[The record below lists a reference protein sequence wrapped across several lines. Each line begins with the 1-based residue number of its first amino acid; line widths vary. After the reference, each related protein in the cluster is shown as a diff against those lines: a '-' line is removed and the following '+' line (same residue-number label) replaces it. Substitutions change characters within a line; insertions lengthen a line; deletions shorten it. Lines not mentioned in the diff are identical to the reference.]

1 MPGSSSSDRGFL
13 AGPACT
19 LGPGQLLS
27 LTASFKPGVE
37 VMEFVEQPH
46 ELRKHGSPFPCDI
59 NCMPMPSRVRDSIK
73 ALNQLAGFKFDQKK
87 QLPCRPPTKVQ
98 LDMISHVSAVVHS
111 NGGCPE
117 NLDGK
122 TALANLTYDGMPNHL
137 ADYCFEKVKILS
149 SQVKPKQLVDL
160 LPEHDKAF
168 IRDFKHHVVRDPFKV
183 REELAKDPSLM
194 PVQPYWDPILRKDH
208 AARIRLF
215 RRMHEVGP
223 LDLQPTIYA
232 KAGLF
237 CVRKKTPE
245 FVRLIVDARQAN
257 FQHRRP
263 PVTRLGSS
271 ACLADLR
278 LDSRLPNANQTT
290 AWAQEMD
297 VSDCFYQ
304 FKLVEAAAWFGF
316 DFPMKKA
323 DWIQEGFQIGEVF
336 DYDLG
341 RYRPCLESERLYPC
355 VAAMSMGW
363 AWALY
368 FAQSTVSN
376 IVRLSAP
383 NLQAEMQE
391 RLPVPQLAEYP
402 TVTATYVDNVTI
414 FGLSHD
420 DVADRANKIDQS
432 FSDIGIPVVWTQ
444 NAPTQQLETVGCE
457 VDLVS
462 GIVKN
467 KSKRNWNVYLAGLE
481 LSRRSKVRGAL
492 LEIWLGHATS
502 LFRLRPRLL
511 SIFQH
516 IYKFIELYRDIRG
529 ILWPSVKK
537 EIRLASQLVWL
548 SQVNMR
554 TQIISQVDA
563 GDSADFGYAMM
574 CTAVPSFE
582 IKRVLRFKE
591 KWRYVPLPDDIKSAM
606 DDDDKNRLVK
616 ILQDRLHHQRVWD
629 PGKLHNSLDEDPL
642 HVPLAQHRYG
652 AGLDTD
658 YGQWLQAYLS
668 EGDWL
673 RTSAIQTQ
681 YRTAKRHR
689 ADLDLP
695 ALVPPIPEK
704 FLNPKAYQLLWAK
717 RWRDPSQHI
726 NLKEGLVALSS
737 LKRTA
742 RVSSLTHSTKL
753 TLSDNLP
760 VVLAFEKGR
769 SSSYGMNR
777 LCRVACAFQVGLDI
791 SWRLRHIESPRN
803 VADAPSRLFQPNRS
817 AQICWIEMETRKGR
831 PVLRIDSYV
840 SKSHHGT
847 SQLGPPPGLQCE
859 SPDDQHQVGTLQ
871 AFDQPKIRNA
881 NPPKSAGC
889 GSRSSSLPQSED
901 ASCIQ
906 TSTNHTKSFLEVF
919 SGSNHLS
926 DALKKKKWEI
936 VGSLDV
942 KHGVT
947 HDLTRKST
955 QQALVQFILTS
966 TLCYI
971 HFGTPC
977 TVFSIARKGLKNLER
992 ARHRERIACEL
1003 AFFTVKLVEI
1013 GLARGI
1019 YFSIENPTSSMLW
1032 ELAPIKKLRL
1042 RNDTFEVEFRMCAY
1056 GAPYKKPTRL
1066 LTNCEALCSLQ
1077 RTCGHKKHSQQL
1089 VGRVSVID
1097 ASGKRVSKNRTDLAG
1112 AYPHELTSVWG
1123 SVIDRACP
1131 FQHVE
1136 KINRTAAGQLDADLQ
1151 QALDSQ
1157 KGSSQRKLPL
1167 LEALSQDIPKFQQ
1180 SILFGQDSAALKA
1193 QKKKRQV
1200 RVQTRFNQAWEKI
1213 GFSRQTTG
1221 CGCGRTSK
1229 QKASC

>member
-1 MPGSSSSDRGFL
+1 MRD
-13 AGPACT
+13 
-19 LGPGQLLS
+19 LLV
-27 LTASFKPGVE
+27 LWVPASFDERYILHQPCFGT
-37 VMEFVEQPH
+37 MEFVEQPH
-46 ELRKHGSPFPCDI
+46 ELRKHGSPFPCDV
-59 NCMPMPSRVRDSIK
+59 NCMPMPSRVKDSIK
-73 ALNQLAGFKFDQKK
+73 ALNQLVGFKFDTIK
-87 QLPCRPPTKVQ
+87 QQPCRPPTKVQ
-98 LDMISHVSAVVHS
+98 LDMISHVSATVHS

-117 NLDGK
+117 NVDGK
-122 TALANLTYDGMPNHL
+122 TALANLTRSFTPYDGMPNHL

-149 SQVKPKQLVDL
+149 SQVKPKELVEL
-160 LPEHDKAF
+160 LPEHDRAF
-168 IRDFKHHVVRDPFKV
+168 IKDFKHHVVRDPFKV
-183 REELAKDPSLM
+183 REELAKDPNLM
-194 PVQPYWDPILRKDH
+194 PAQPYWDPSLKKDS
-208 AARIRLF
+208 ATRIRLF
-215 RRMHEVGP
+215 RRMYEIGL

-271 ACLADLR
+271 ACLAELR
-278 LDSRLPNANQTT
+278 LDSHTPNNNQTT

-316 DFPMKKA
+316 DFPMRKA
-323 DWIQEGFQIGEVF
+323 DWIREGFEVKDVF

-341 RYRPCLESERLYPC
+341 RYRPCPDSEKLYPC

-376 IVRLSAP
+376 IVRFSAP
-383 NLQAEMQE
+383 NPQAEMQE
-391 RLPVPQLAEYP
+391 RLPVPQLTEYS

-414 FGLSHD
+414 FGMSCE
-420 DVADRANKIDQS
+420 DVSERANKIDQS
-432 FSDIGIPVVWTQ
+432 FRAIGIPVVWTQ
-444 NAPTQQLETVGCE
+444 STPTQRLETVGCE
-457 VDLVS
+457 VDLIA
-462 GIVKN
+462 GTVKN

-481 LSRRSKVRGAL
+481 LCRRPKIRGAL

-502 LFRLRPRLL
+502 LFRLRPCLL

-516 IYKFIELYRDIRG
+516 IYKFIELYRDTRG
-529 ILWPSVKK
+529 LLWPSVKK

-548 SQVNMR
+548 SQVNVR
-554 TQIISQVDA
+554 SQIISQVDA

-574 CTAVPSFE
+574 CTAVPSYE
-582 IKRVLRFKE
+582 IKRILRFKE

-606 DDDDKNRLVK
+606 DDDDK
-616 ILQDRLHHQRVWD
+616 DRLIQILHDRLIHQRIWD
-629 PGKLHNSLDEDPL
+629 PGKSPRQPGEDPL
-642 HVPLAQHRYG
+642 HVSLPQHRYG

-658 YGQWLQAYLS
+658 YGQWLQALLS
-668 EGDWL
+668 EGDWI

-704 FLNPKAYQLLWAK
+704 FLKPEAYQLLWAK

-742 RVSSLTHSTKL
+742 RVSSLTHCTKL

-769 SSSYGMNR
+769 SSAYGMNR

-791 SWRLRHIESPRN
+791 AWRLRHIESPRN
-803 VADAPSRLFQPNRS
+803 VADAPSRLFQPKRP
-817 AQICWIEMETRKGR
+817 AHIRWIEMEPRKGR
-831 PVLRIDSYV
+831 SVLRLEPHV
-840 SKSHHGT
+840 SEPCKGS
-847 SQLGPPPGLQCE
+847 SQFNPPPGLQCKHSE
-859 SPDDQHQVGTLQ
+859 DKKQSNLPQ
-871 AFDQPKIRNA
+871 APDQPRIRDA
-881 NPPKSAGC
+881 TPLKSASC
-889 GSRSSSLPQSED
+889 GSPKTSLPQPED
-901 ASCIQ
+901 ASCTQASIKQ
-906 TSTNHTKSFLEVF
+906 TKSFLEVF

-926 DALKKKKWEI
+926 EALKKKRWEI

-942 KHGVT
+942 KHSVT

-1013 GLARGI
+1013 CLARGI
-1019 YFSIENPTSSMLW
+1019 YFSIENPCSSMLW

-1042 RNDTFEVEFRMCAY
+1042 RDDTFEVDFPMCAY
-1056 GAPYKKPTRL
+1056 GAPYKKPTRV
-1066 LTNCEALCSLQ
+1066 LTNSEALCSLN
-1077 RTCGHKKHSQQL
+1077 RTCNHRKHSQQL
-1089 VGRVSVID
+1089 VGRVSVLD
-1097 ASGKRVSKNRTDLAG
+1097 ATGKKVSKNRTDLAG
-1112 AYPHELTSVWG
+1112 AYPHELASVWS

-1131 FQHVE
+1131 FEHVQ
-1136 KINRTAAGQLDADLQ
+1136 KINRTAAKRLDTDLQ
-1151 QALDSQ
+1151 QAFDSQ
-1157 KGSSQRKLPL
+1157 KGSTQRHLPI
-1167 LEALSQDIPKFQQ
+1167 LETLTQDIPQFQQ
-1180 SILFGQDSAALKA
+1180 NILFGQDSAALKA
-1193 QKKKRQV
+1193 QKKKRQAKA
-1200 RVQTRFNQAWEKI
+1200 QIRFNQAWEKI
-1213 GFSRQTTG
+1213 RFPHQTSG
-1221 CGCGRTSK
+1221 CGCAR
-1229 QKASC
+1229 AS